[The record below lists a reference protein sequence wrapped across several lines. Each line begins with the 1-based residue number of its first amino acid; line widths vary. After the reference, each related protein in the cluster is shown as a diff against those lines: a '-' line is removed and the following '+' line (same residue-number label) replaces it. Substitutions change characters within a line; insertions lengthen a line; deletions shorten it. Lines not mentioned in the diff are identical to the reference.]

1 MNDNVNEKHS
11 AGNAQPE
18 LKNGYGALIEEAMV
32 EMARA
37 LKAVNF
43 YPRGH
48 PTLHSCMD
56 RSYKSLI
63 AAFGDQEQL
72 GLGVSKD
79 GFQLVSSP
87 FAPENQILTG
97 LAREFFLRQIKK
109 VFFLKGVSSQ
119 ELENFLRV
127 MAMEEELFRG
137 KGKAEEYLSD
147 SKVEHIWANEIKLG
161 QSIGIPVKE
170 ESTPEVAPI
179 DDRLVKL
186 IESLRKETDSRAFL
200 GLAREASI
208 TASRF
213 MDEGKPDHALVIMRV
228 FWEAF
233 SLEPLRSP
241 MIVEAAKSAYREIS
255 SPAMVDYIL
264 RQITLL
270 DGPRKDNVLEVALG
284 MDERLVRAILD
295 KLATNEALYS
305 HRALIQVLLSIPD
318 LSRGAIEAGLADAR
332 WWVARKMAF
341 LLGEM
346 GSQGSV
352 PALIKSASHPDL
364 RVRKEVLKAL
374 AKIKSPEGI
383 KMLVELVDSKAP
395 QEIRIHS
402 ISLLGTVREKNAVP
416 TLVKILKNKGAML
429 DEIESLEEAV
439 RSLGKIGS
447 AQAIPVL
454 GNLLLKRSVFARA
467 KSINL
472 GVEAAEALGAIGGEE
487 AEEILR
493 KGAESRQQEI
503 RLASL
508 KALKSPRQAAV
519 KERGNGES
527 NQGE

>member
-1 MNDNVNEKHS
+1 MDNNANEKHS

-18 LKNGYGALIEEAMV
+18 TKSNYEILIEDAFV

-63 AAFGDQEQL
+63 ATFGDQEQL
-72 GLGVSKD
+72 ALGVSKD
-79 GFQLVSSP
+79 GFQLASNP
-87 FAPENQILTG
+87 FAPGNQILTG

-109 VFFLKGVSSQ
+109 VFFLKGVSPQ

-137 KGKAEEYLSD
+137 KGKAEEYLGD
-147 SKVEHIWANEIKLG
+147 SNVEHIWANEIKLG
-161 QSIGIPVKE
+161 QSIGMPVKE
-170 ESTPEVAPI
+170 ESAPEIAPI

-186 IESLRKETDSRAFL
+186 IESLRKETDSRVFL
-200 GLAREASI
+200 GLVREASI

-213 MDEGKPDHALVIMRV
+213 MDEGKPDQALVIMRV

-233 SLEPLRSP
+233 SVEPLRSP
-241 MIVEAAKSAYREIS
+241 MIVEAAKSAYKEIS

-270 DGPRKDNVLEVALG
+270 DGPRKDSVLKVALG
-284 MDERLVRAILD
+284 MDERLVRAIVD

-318 LSRGAIEAGLADAR
+318 LSMGAVEAGLADER

-364 RVRKEVLKAL
+364 RVQKEVLKAL
-374 AKIKSPEGI
+374 AKIKIPEGV
-383 KMLVELVDSKAP
+383 KMLVELADSKAP

-402 ISLLGTVREKNAVP
+402 ISLLGTIREKSAVP
-416 TLVKILKNKGAML
+416 TLVKILKKKGAML
-429 DEIESLEEAV
+429 NEIEFLEEAV
-439 RSLGKIGS
+439 RALGKIGS
-447 AQAIPVL
+447 AQAMPVL
-454 GNLLLKRSVFARA
+454 SDLLLKRSVFARA

-472 GVEAAEALGAIGGEE
+472 GVEAAEALGAIGGKE

-493 KGAESRQQEI
+493 RGAESRRQEI

-508 KALKSPRQAAV
+508 RALKAKRQTQV
-519 KERGNGES
+519 QGSEES